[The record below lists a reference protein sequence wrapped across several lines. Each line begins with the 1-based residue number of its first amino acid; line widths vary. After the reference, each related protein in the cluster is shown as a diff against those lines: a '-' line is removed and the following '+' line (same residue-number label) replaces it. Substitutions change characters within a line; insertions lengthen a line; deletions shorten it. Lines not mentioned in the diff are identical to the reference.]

1 MEFSRTKCWM
11 LHFGCKNPM
20 HRYRLGA
27 EWLASCKE
35 KDVEVLTDRQTA
47 SQQRAQ
53 VVKKANG
60 ISGSRNS
67 VVSRIREL
75 MYCTSGSTVLHWSQ
89 ERTDGWISLVFPA
102 LMIQ

>member
-1 MEFSRTKCWM
+1 MEFSKTKCWM

-75 MYCTSGSTVLHWSQ
+75 MILLYCTGHRNGPMVGSHWSFQ
-89 ERTDGWISLVFPA
+89 P
-102 LMIQ
+102 